1 MINLTPEQS
10 AKQLATLLAAS
21 ESAVLEFKRISAK
34 HTRII
39 ETVCAFANT
48 HGGMIALGI
57 GDAKDLPQG
66 APATDRLY
74 GIEENP
80 EGFDDL
86 QRQLMQRFA
95 PPLGAAVVQF
105 IALPCT
111 LRSGA
116 AGRVVIVKVNKSEQ
130 VHSIVGNGT
139 WTRMVASNRELIA
152 TEIAELSY
160 QRGVT
165 SIEAQTVPIALHLLD
180 TPIWR
185 IFLEVRRLRAGTMA
199 EQLQRIGLASTDA
212 ALPNDIRP
220 TRAAV
225 LLFADEPGSLLAAHD
240 GRADIRLMVYSG
252 KAATPSATPN
262 LRKTPLTIRGP
273 LIEQIDAAVT
283 AVLRELDEGLT
294 LGSSGFKT
302 RHAYP
307 ERVVKEAI
315 VNAVIHRDYRL
326 NRDIFIRIFDDR
338 IEVESPGTFPGT
350 ITAGNIAR
358 TGSKARNPLI
368 AQNLREFPNA
378 PNIDAGEGV
387 RMMFAEMAAA
397 MLYPPQYSQNTDS
410 AVEGVTLT
418 LLNSERPTAW
428 DEVSDWVDREG
439 EITNAKLCD
448 IAKLDTLKAS
458 RLLAT
463 WCEQGLLIAQPDR
476 SKRKAAY
483 SKPKMLNQTTEPVG
497 DGVPQASLL
506 SDA

>member
-1 MINLTPEQS
+1 
-10 AKQLATLLAAS
+10 
-21 ESAVLEFKRISAK
+21 
-34 HTRII
+34 
-39 ETVCAFANT
+39 
-48 HGGMIALGI
+48 
-57 GDAKDLPQG
+57 
-66 APATDRLY
+66 
-74 GIEENP
+74 
-80 EGFDDL
+80 
-86 QRQLMQRFA
+86 
-95 PPLGAAVVQF
+95 
-105 IALPCT
+105 
-111 LRSGA
+111 
-116 AGRVVIVKVNKSEQ
+116 
-130 VHSIVGNGT
+130 
-139 WTRMVASNRELIA
+139 
-152 TEIAELSY
+152 LSY

-185 IFLEVRRLRAGTMA
+185 TFLEVRRLRAGTIA

-225 LLFADEPGSLLAAHD
+225 LLFAD
-240 GRADIRLMVYSG
+240 
-252 KAATPSATPN
+252 
-262 LRKTPLTIRGP
+262 
-273 LIEQIDAAVT
+273 
-283 AVLRELDEGLT
+283 
-294 LGSSGFKT
+294 
-302 RHAYP
+302 
-307 ERVVKEAI
+307 

-326 NRDIFIRIFDDR
+326 NRDIFISIFDDR

-410 AVEGVTLT
+410 AVESVTLT

-506 SDA
+506 SDT